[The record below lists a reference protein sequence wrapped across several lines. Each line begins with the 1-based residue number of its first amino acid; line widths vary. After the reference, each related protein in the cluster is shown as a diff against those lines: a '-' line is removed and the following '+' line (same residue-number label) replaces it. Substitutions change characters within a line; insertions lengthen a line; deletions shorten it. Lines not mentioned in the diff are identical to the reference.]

1 MRTIRQGYVSRGRQS
16 ARQMR
21 YPAGGVSPA
30 IRAWLFA
37 MVLLVILLSG
47 CGEEPPYNVVI
58 VTIDTLRSDRLGCY
72 GYGRPTSP
80 RIDRFAGDGAL
91 FENAVCQSSQTL
103 PSHASIFLGT
113 NPRTNLAIS
122 HESVVDA
129 DQTTLAEILKSKG
142 YVTGAFISSH
152 ALDSKYGLDQ
162 GFDTYWEVH
171 KEATIPERQALK
183 TRELD
188 ATTALGVL
196 PWLEQHAGS
205 RFFLWVHWFHPHRPY
220 DPPPRYHQAFA
231 SGYSGTAN
239 SDPEFIMKVW
249 HEEIELAPED
259 VAYLSGCYD
268 GEVAFSDA
276 QVGRLLDALSSMNL
290 MENTIVIVTA
300 DHGEILYEHER
311 YFGHDIALYDEC
323 IMIPL
328 IIHVPGQAPAR
339 GRIGE
344 LVQSLDILPTVLDLL
359 GIKCPREAE
368 GKSLLPLLGGGGEPT
383 TGAAFSE
390 TYPFPEKCEPRH
402 AVRTADAKL
411 IWKEV
416 RQAPLLKE
424 YYDLLADPGE
434 TENLFPDLPR
444 GAVRLDSVL
453 SAWTEDGG
461 LRPAPI
467 PTAMETNRVN
477 ILKSLGYLE

>member
-1 MRTIRQGYVSRGRQS
+1 MRTAEHRSSDRV
-16 ARQMR
+16 
-21 YPAGGVSPA
+21 PAA
-30 IRAWLFA
+30 TRAWLLVTA
-37 MVLLVILLSG
+37 LLLVLISG
-47 CGEEPPYNVVI
+47 CGKEPRYNVVI

-80 RIDRFAGDGAL
+80 RIDRFADGAAL
-91 FENAVCQSSQTL
+91 FENVVCQSSQTL
-103 PSHASIFLGT
+103 PSHTSIFLGT
-113 NPRTNLAIS
+113 HPRTHLAIS
-122 HESVVDA
+122 HESVVGA

-142 YVTGAFISSH
+142 YVTAAFISSH

-162 GFDTYWEVH
+162 GFETYWEVH
-171 KEATIPERQALK
+171 KEATIPERQVLK
-183 TRELD
+183 NREAD
-188 ATTALGVL
+188 ATTKIGVL

-231 SGYSGTAN
+231 GDYKGSAS

-249 HEEIELAPED
+249 HEEIELAPQD

-276 QVGRLLDALSSMNL
+276 QVGHLLDALSSMGL
-290 MENTIVIVTA
+290 MKNTIVIVTA
-300 DHGEILYEHER
+300 DHGELLYEHER

-328 IIHVPGQAPAR
+328 IIHVPGEAAA
-339 GRIGE
+339 GRRISE
-344 LVQSLDILPTVLDLL
+344 LVQSLDILPTVCDLL
-359 GIKCPREAE
+359 GIRCPRRSE
-368 GKSLLPLLGGGGEPT
+368 GKSLVPLMNGSGEPT
-383 TGAAFSE
+383 TEVAFSE

-402 AVRTADAKL
+402 AVRTADEKL

-424 YYDLLADPGE
+424 YYDLAADPGE
-434 TENLFPDLPR
+434 TANLYPYLPS
-444 GAVRLDSVL
+444 GAVRLDSIL

-467 PTAMETNRVN
+467 PTAMETNRIN

>member
-1 MRTIRQGYVSRGRQS
+1 MRTIRHESASRRYESPGR
-16 ARQMR
+16 
-21 YPAGGVSPA
+21 VSPA
-30 IRAWLFA
+30 LRAWLFVMA
-37 MVLLVILLSG
+37 LLLALLSG

-58 VTIDTLRSDRLGCY
+58 ITIDTLRSDHLGCY
-72 GYGRPTSP
+72 GYSRPTSP
-80 RIDRFAGDGAL
+80 RIDQFAGEGAL
-91 FENAVCQSSQTL
+91 FENVVCQSSQTL

-113 NPRTNLAIS
+113 NPRTHLTIS
-122 HESVVDA
+122 HESVVDP
-129 DQTTLAEILKSKG
+129 DETTLAEILKSKG

-183 TRELD
+183 VREAD
-188 ATTALGVL
+188 ATTTLGVL
-196 PWLEQHAGS
+196 PWLERHAAS

-231 SGYSGTAN
+231 AGYTGTAT

-249 HEEIELAPED
+249 REEIRLVPED

-276 QVGRLLDALSSMNL
+276 QVGHLLDALSSMNL

-300 DHGEILYEHER
+300 DHGELLYEHEN

-328 IIHVPGQAPAR
+328 IIHVPGQDPAR
-339 GRIGE
+339 RRIGE
-344 LVQSLDILPTVLDLL
+344 LVQSLDILPTVLDLV

-368 GKSLLPLLGGGGEPT
+368 GKSLMPLLGGSQEPT
-383 TGAAFSE
+383 TEAAFSE

-402 AVRTADAKL
+402 AVRTADEKL

-424 YYDLLADPGE
+424 YYDLGADPGE
-434 TENLFPDLPR
+434 TENLFGDLPS

-467 PTAMETNRVN
+467 PTARESNRIN

>member
-1 MRTIRQGYVSRGRQS
+1 MRTIRPESAGHQS
-16 ARQMR
+16 AGHRHDSPGR
-21 YPAGGVSPA
+21 VSPA
-30 IRAWLFA
+30 LRAWLFA
-37 MVLLVILLSG
+37 MALLLVLLSG
-47 CGEEPPYNVVI
+47 CGEEPQYNVVI
-58 VTIDTLRSDRLGCY
+58 ITIDTLRSDRLGCY
-72 GYGRPTSP
+72 GYARATSP
-80 RIDRFAGDGAL
+80 KIDHLAEAGAL
-91 FENAVCQSSQTL
+91 FENVVCQSSQTL

-113 NPRTNLAIS
+113 NPRTHLTIS
-122 HESVVDA
+122 RESVVDA
-129 DQTTLAEILKSKG
+129 GQTTLAEILKGKG

-183 TRELD
+183 VREAD

-196 PWLEQHAGS
+196 PWLEQHAAS

-231 SGYSGTAN
+231 GGYTCTAT

-249 HEEIELAPED
+249 REEIELAPED

-276 QVGRLLDALSSMNL
+276 QVGHLLDALSSMNL

-300 DHGEILYEHER
+300 DHGELLYEHES

-328 IIHVPGQAPAR
+328 VIHVPGQAPAR
-339 GRIGE
+339 RRIGE

-359 GIKCPREAE
+359 GIKCPREVE
-368 GKSLLPLLGGGGEPT
+368 GKSLMPLLGGSGEPT
-383 TGAAFSE
+383 TKAAFSE

-424 YYDLLADPGE
+424 YYDLEADPGE
-434 TENLFPDLPR
+434 TENLFPDPPR
-444 GAVRLDSVL
+444 DAVMLDSLL
-453 SAWTEDGG
+453 SAWAEDGG

-467 PTAMETNRVN
+467 PTARESNRIN